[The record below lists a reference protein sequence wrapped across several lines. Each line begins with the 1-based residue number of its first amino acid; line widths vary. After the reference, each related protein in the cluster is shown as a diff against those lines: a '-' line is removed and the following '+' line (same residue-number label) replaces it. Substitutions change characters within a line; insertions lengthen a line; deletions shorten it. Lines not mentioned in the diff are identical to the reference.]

1 MAVNPNFTNANRKT
15 SYFTV
20 KDSNNNLEV
29 GSLQLTPA
37 TQDATDS
44 DSIYS
49 GFNPYNGYNCVAV
62 FNSANGNLGPL
73 QAGGNISVQ
82 QAGNSP
88 SSALYRMYYTPD
100 GITWEQANTGT
111 DFPMM
116 TINPTTQQQSLV
128 NVSSINVSTF
138 TANNLALMSS
148 LKGTFP
154 SCFS

>member
-1 MAVNPNFTNANRKT
+1 MAVNPNFTNANRTT

-116 TINPTTQQQSLV
+116 TINPTNQTQNLLNLST
-128 NVSSINVSTF
+128 INAGTN
-138 TANNLALMSS
+138 TANAVALMSS